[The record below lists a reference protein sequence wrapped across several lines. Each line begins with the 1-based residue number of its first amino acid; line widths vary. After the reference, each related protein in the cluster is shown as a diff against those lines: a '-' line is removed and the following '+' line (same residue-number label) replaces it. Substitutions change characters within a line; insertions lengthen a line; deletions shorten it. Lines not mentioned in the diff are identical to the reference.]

1 MSFRDLPLEL
11 VTIIVDH
18 FYDDTKSLNL
28 ISLVSRPCLAA
39 CRTHLFKII
48 RMNTLNPSFNYKCAF
63 WSAFLKR
70 SSAVLPYVRELEL
83 GPPVFQLCARDF
95 TMGSSHWVD
104 VVDSGLPS
112 IHNECV
118 ELILSGAT
126 NVHRVALRFEYQSW
140 KNFSP
145 SFQRAVV
152 DLIRRDSVSS
162 LTIEDIVAFP
172 IQILSHCRRLR
183 DLSLFCVDSTPDE
196 FNPMQPPRS
205 VDLKD
210 VPKGCLQSLTL
221 FESDSCITSLERVL
235 SAPESYLA
243 ASNLQ
248 RLSVNMTGSDG
259 QLALMEL
266 SNSARS
272 ITTLELRY
280 KYCDLT
286 GFTSLRTLFI
296 SISYYSCYRPLQA
309 LALFF
314 TKFRSTSH
322 LTELSILLRLEVE
335 NSDRSSPSSQ
345 ELTRICSSKDWQL
358 VQQSLV
364 LSHSFLLLNK
374 LNIVFRPR
382 DVATITSDYLN
393 LSLHLCLLQS
403 MPNLYALTNPTIKIH
418 DGA

>member
-272 ITTLELRY
+272 ITTLELRLSDHKGMSNQEHLHGVTYLFYFLRIQILRLNWLY
-280 KYCDLT
+280 KFANLVHQHLLLQLLST
-286 GFTSLRTLFI
+286 IASSSPVFHQI
-296 SISYYSCYRPLQA
+296 SIYKS
-309 LALFF
+309 FNG
-314 TKFRSTSH
+314 
-322 LTELSILLRLEVE
+322 VV
-335 NSDRSSPSSQ
+335 NPS
-345 ELTRICSSKDWQL
+345 
-358 VQQSLV
+358 
-364 LSHSFLLLNK
+364 
-374 LNIVFRPR
+374 
-382 DVATITSDYLN
+382 
-393 LSLHLCLLQS
+393 
-403 MPNLYALTNPTIKIH
+403 
-418 DGA
+418 